1 MKSSS
6 SDIPDTDCRIR
17 DDDEMR
23 RHSAEA
29 SGENV
34 CITPSD
40 GDIIRIDHLT
50 KIFSDRT
57 RTVTAVDDITLEVR
71 RGEIFGLL
79 GPNGAGK
86 STLIRILTTL
96 LKPTS
101 GTACVDTY
109 NISKDPEKIRSIIG
123 VCPQNSTLDVEL
135 TAYDNLEFYG
145 KLVNVDD
152 RVLDVR
158 IWQLL
163 EMTELTDR
171 AHAKVQTFS
180 GGMRRKLEIVRAFIH
195 HPLILFLDE
204 PTIGLD
210 PESRREVWQ
219 QISKLNEEKT
229 TIILTTH
236 YMDEA
241 EKLCDRIAF
250 VDKGRL
256 VALDILE
263 NLKRL
268 IPAGDLIEI
277 GYETIDDR
285 LVPAIRELGL
295 INSVQEKEQVLS
307 ISAKNGSRVLPEI
320 VAVFEKLS
328 IPMNSISIHS
338 PSLEDVFIYL
348 TGRKLDDSG
357 NQDIKP
363 TIRGRLP

>member
-1 MKSSS
+1 
-6 SDIPDTDCRIR
+6 
-17 DDDEMR
+17 
-23 RHSAEA
+23 
-29 SGENV
+29 
-34 CITPSD
+34 
-40 GDIIRIDHLT
+40 
-50 KIFSDRT
+50 
-57 RTVTAVDDITLEVR
+57 
-71 RGEIFGLL
+71 
-79 GPNGAGK
+79 
-86 STLIRILTTL
+86 
-96 LKPTS
+96 
-101 GTACVDTY
+101 
-109 NISKDPEKIRSIIG
+109 
-123 VCPQNSTLDVEL
+123 
-135 TAYDNLEFYG
+135 
-145 KLVNVDD
+145 
-152 RVLDVR
+152 
-158 IWQLL
+158 
-163 EMTELTDR
+163 
-171 AHAKVQTFS
+171 
-180 GGMRRKLEIVRAFIH
+180 
-195 HPLILFLDE
+195 
-204 PTIGLD
+204 
-210 PESRREVWQ
+210 
-219 QISKLNEEKT
+219 
-229 TIILTTH
+229 
-236 YMDEA
+236 MDEA